1 VIAVLAA
8 AGLGL
13 LALPTLFRR
22 LGRHLKPG
30 RWSALCA
37 TALAGGAAL
46 VIGAGVLSS
55 LSTALRAVGLPKVAR
70 ACDAILGHL
79 IPAGS
84 TLALPVIGVTLT
96 ALVLGVRA
104 LHSAH
109 QTAKRSW
116 VEPGV
121 GVRLPRGTPFEVV
134 VLEDSRLRALSV
146 PSTMGRRSQVLLTT
160 GLLDAV
166 SSAELDLVCAHEEA
180 HLRLAHS
187 RYLALAGAVERA
199 MWFWPPVK
207 ASARAL
213 RLALE
218 RWADEAA
225 TGSVPLARARLRSAL
240 LTVAVD
246 GECPTLAA
254 FSALDGLVE
263 RLTAMSEPD
272 GATVSA
278 TWWPVLL
285 FPGLLLGAAA
295 LFALGQ
301 LGHDTYCLLSMTA
314 GCGMR

>member
-1 VIAVLAA
+1 MIAVLAA

-55 LSTALRAVGLPKVAR
+55 LSTALRAVELPKVAR

-116 VEPGV
+116 VGPGV

-134 VLEDSRLRALSV
+134 VLEDSRLRAPSV

-199 MWFWPPVK
+199 MWFWPRSRPAPVHFAWPSNAGPTK
-207 ASARAL
+207 QPLAVCPSPGRDCDRLSSPLRSTASARRWRRSRPSTAWSSAL
-213 RLALE
+213 R
-218 RWADEAA
+218 
-225 TGSVPLARARLRSAL
+225 
-240 LTVAVD
+240 
-246 GECPTLAA
+246 
-254 FSALDGLVE
+254 
-263 RLTAMSEPD
+263 
-272 GATVSA
+272 
-278 TWWPVLL
+278 
-285 FPGLLLGAAA
+285 
-295 LFALGQ
+295 Q
-301 LGHDTYCLLSMTA
+301 
-314 GCGMR
+314 